1 MYMAQINFDKFRL
14 KDIRI
19 AGYRPFKD
27 FRVGLTSLEVL
38 IGANASGKSSLM
50 ELLRF
55 LRNSAYQEIP
65 SEIIE
70 GSSGM
75 RIFHIPGEDRIEW
88 AASIDAGLSAD
99 VVYSGRIVGP
109 MGSIRVDHERV
120 ETSRPL
126 STKYDQ
132 PFLYMEL
139 RNGEG
144 MIYEPSHKKLQE
156 QKIKLLKAN
165 QLAISTM
172 NNPGLF
178 MLYNLREY
186 IQRWRFYNSF
196 RISNEQLR
204 RPSITEQE
212 PMLHEN
218 AGNLSAV
225 LLYLQTEYPET
236 FEKLKFYLGLMLP
249 SFRNITVKARGGPGQ
264 VMAFWSEGSVGEELT
279 LADLSDGTLRILCWT
294 LICVHPFPPTL
305 VFVDE
310 PDQGIHP
317 RVYPILAE
325 LFKKLSDKTQVLLT
339 THSSYFLS
347 MFDIENI
354 LVLKKED
361 GDIKSFKPSTS
372 QALIDNLKEFGDQEL
387 EIMHRSGEFEMIGK

>member
-1 MYMAQINFDKFRL
+1 MYMAQIDFDKFRL

-144 MIYEPSHKKLQE
+144 MIYEPSLKKLQE

-236 FEKLKFYLGLMLP
+236 FERLKFYLGLMLP
-249 SFRNITVKARGGPGQ
+249 NFRNITVKARGGPGQ

-279 LADLSDGTLRILCWT
+279 LADLSDGTLRILCWA

>member
-1 MYMAQINFDKFRL
+1 MYVAQINFDKFRL
-14 KDIRI
+14 KNIRI

-27 FRVGLTSLEVL
+27 FRVVVNNLEVL
-38 IGANASGKSSLM
+38 VGANASGKSSLM
-50 ELLRF
+50 EFLRF
-55 LRNSAYQEIP
+55 LRNSSYQEIP

-75 RIFHIPGEDRIEW
+75 RIFHVPGEDRIEW
-88 AASIDAGLSAD
+88 AASIDVDLSAD
-99 VVYSGRIVGP
+99 IVYSGRIVGP
-109 MGSIRVDHERV
+109 VGSVRV
-120 ETSRPL
+120 EHEKLETSGPL
-126 STKYDQ
+126 SEKHEQ

-139 RNGEG
+139 KNGEG
-144 MIYEPSHKKLQE
+144 KIYEPGLRKLKE
-156 QKIKLLKAN
+156 QKIQLLKAN
-165 QLAISTM
+165 QLALSTM

-186 IQRWRFYNSF
+186 IHRWRFYNSF

-212 PMLHEN
+212 PTLHEN

-225 LLYLQTEYPET
+225 LLYLQTEYPEI
-236 FEKLKFYLGLMLP
+236 FERLKFYLGLMLP
-249 SFRNITVKARGGPGQ
+249 NFRNITVKARGGPGQ
-264 VMAFWSEGSVGEELT
+264 VMAFWSEDSVGEELT
-279 LADLSDGTLRILCWT
+279 LADLSDGTLRILCWAI
-294 LICVHPFPPTL
+294 ICLHPFPPTL

-317 RVYPILAE
+317 RVYPLLAE
-325 LFKKLSDKTQVLLT
+325 LFKELSDKTQVILT

-354 LVLKKED
+354 LVLNKEA
-361 GDIKSFKPSTS
+361 GDIKTLKPSTS

-387 EIMHRSGEFEMIGK
+387 EIMHRSGEIEMIGK

>member
-1 MYMAQINFDKFRL
+1 MNVAQINFGKFRL
-14 KDIRI
+14 KNIRI

-27 FRVGLTSLEVL
+27 FRVEVNNLEVL
-38 IGANASGKSSLM
+38 VGANASGKSSLM
-50 ELLRF
+50 EFLRF

-75 RIFHIPGEDRIEW
+75 RIFHVPSEDRIEW
-88 AASIDAGLSAD
+88 AASIDVDLSAD
-99 VVYSGRIVGP
+99 IVYSGRIVGP
-109 MGSIRVDHERV
+109 VGSVRVDHEKV

-126 STKYDQ
+126 SKKYEQ
-132 PFLYMEL
+132 SFLYMEL
-139 RNGEG
+139 KNGEG
-144 MIYEPSHKKLQE
+144 TIYEPGLKRPKE
-156 QKIKLLKAN
+156 QKIQLLKAN
-165 QLAISTM
+165 QLALSTM
-172 NNPGLF
+172 NNPGFF

-196 RISNEQLR
+196 KISNEQLR

-212 PMLHEN
+212 PTLHEN
-218 AGNLSAV
+218 ASNLSAV
-225 LLYLQTEYPET
+225 LLYLQTEYPEI
-236 FEKLKFYLGLMLP
+236 FERLKFYLGLMLP
-249 SFRNITVKARGGPGQ
+249 NFRNITVKARGGPGQ
-264 VMAFWSEGSVGEELT
+264 VMAFWSEDSVGEELT
-279 LADLSDGTLRILCWT
+279 LADLSDGTLRILCWAI
-294 LICVHPFPPTL
+294 ICLHPFPPTL

-317 RVYPILAE
+317 RVYPLLAE
-325 LFKKLSDKTQVLLT
+325 LFKELSDKAQVILT

-354 LVLKKED
+354 LVLNKEA
-361 GDIKSFKPSTS
+361 GDIKALKPSTS